1 MFSELKK
8 EYDRLQL
15 EYGSSEL
22 DSIINGGCS
31 NNPDIC
37 FVFMNPT
44 GRNVASDK
52 SWKGII
58 APWLGTKS
66 IWDLFYEV
74 NL

>member
-52 SWKGII
+52 SWKG
-58 APWLGTKS
+58 W
-66 IWDLFYEV
+66 
-74 NL
+74 